1 MCSVVSDFAT
11 PWLVTGQ
18 AALSVGL
25 PRQECWRGLP
35 FPSPGGGPDAGTVR
49 ISCFFCAGSGFFTA
63 VPRGEVAMFIFGCV
77 GPSLL
82 PGLFSR
88 HGEQRLLFLVVLRLL
103 IVVASLLAEHR
114 L

>member
-1 MCSVVSDFAT
+1 
-11 PWLVTGQ
+11 
-18 AALSVGL
+18 
-25 PRQECWRGLP
+25 
-35 FPSPGGGPDAGTVR
+35 
-49 ISCFFCAGSGFFTA
+49 
-63 VPRGEVAMFIFGCV
+63 MFIFGCV